1 MAALTNDKHVR
12 SGGSGLTLA
21 VVSAAS
27 FGLSG
32 GLARGLLDAGWTP
45 GAIVLARM
53 GIAAL
58 VVAPFAAMSVRG
70 RWRVLR
76 RHAGRIAV
84 TGAIPMALAQFA
96 YFSAVARMDV
106 GPALLIEFT
115 APAAVVAWL
124 WVRRAERPSGVTF
137 AGAGVAAV
145 GLLLV
150 LDLVSGARLAPAGV
164 AWALVAMT
172 GAATYFVL
180 GAAPS
185 DELPAIAL
193 AGGGLAVG
201 TLGLALLGA
210 IGLMPMRGAAAAPAY
225 AGTVVV
231 WWVPLLALGVVTAG
245 LAYCAG
251 IAGMRQLG
259 SRVASFVGLLEVVA
273 GVGFAWLLLAQVPG
287 PDQLIGGTLI
297 LAGVALVR
305 LGEAPQ
311 PA

>member
-1 MAALTNDKHVR
+1 M
-12 SGGSGLTLA
+12 SGGSGLALM
-21 VVSAAS
+21 VVSAIS

-32 GLARGLLDAGWTP
+32 GLARGLLDSGWSP

-58 VVAPFAAMSVRG
+58 VVAPFAAKSLRG
-70 RWRVLR
+70 HWGVLR
-76 RHAGRIAV
+76 RHAGRIAMC
-84 TGAIPMALAQFA
+84 GAVPMALAQFA

-124 WVRRAERPSGVTF
+124 WVRRSERPTAVTL

-145 GLLLV
+145 GLVLV
-150 LDLVSGARLAPAGV
+150 LDIVSGARLAPGGV

-172 GAATYFVL
+172 GAATYFLL

-185 DELPAIAL
+185 EELPAIAL

-210 IGLMPMRGAAAAPAY
+210 LGLMPMRGTSAAPAY
-225 AGTVVV
+225 AGTVVA

-287 PDQLIGGTLI
+287 PAQLIGGVLI
-297 LAGVALVR
+297 LAGVVLVR
-305 LGEAPQ
+305 LGEQPQ
-311 PA
+311 PV